1 MDKTAP
7 RKEVPEEVTRESLI
21 SISYSL
27 PEKVV
32 TSKPSTDKVNGGSL
46 IEGVDSDGED
56 KFSSDGEDKFRSELI
71 SISYTQSPDV
81 GGLPVALEG
90 ELKEAKTTG
99 SFIQYINLDSHS

>member
-46 IEGVDSDGED
+46 IGGVD
-56 KFSSDGEDKFRSELI
+56 SDGEDKFRSELI

-90 ELKEAKTTG
+90 ELKEAKTTR
-99 SFIQYINLDSHS
+99 SFIVYINLDSHS